1 MRTMSVALALLL
13 VGPSAYA
20 QWATDSY
27 CRINPAA
34 IGCPPPIRVQVVPPD
49 DGLSPGIGALVRT
62 LQSGYQA
69 RREQQRLD
77 QEERRLSLEEERLW
91 QSHAPSAPTPTTAPA
106 PVLPAALLTP
116 DLLLQFKA
124 FDYANPDWEQYGS
137 KMVAYASKLKP
148 GDQTDATEYLTLL
161 YRLAKMDAK
170 EALATPA
177 VKP

>member
-1 MRTMSVALALLL
+1 MRTMSVSLALLL
-13 VGPSAYA
+13 LGPSAYA
-20 QWATDSY
+20 QWATDAY

-34 IGCPPPIRVQVVPPD
+34 IGCPPPIRVQVVPPATGTSEGIS
-49 DGLSPGIGALVRT
+49 GLAGT
-62 LQSGYQA
+62 LERGFQA

-77 QEERRLSLEEERLW
+77 QEERRLSLEEARLS

-170 EALATPA
+170 EGLATPA
-177 VKP
+177 AKP